1 MDFSNLDKKFNSVL
15 GPSTL
20 SDVLNDNSCP
30 RLPWL
35 TFRFKPENQDS
46 IFLEKWKLQH
56 ASALNNLI
64 TFLKSR
70 HPEAT
75 IDSEVKLP
83 TVQFLGVKLF
93 GIIDCI
99 VKFPNGDVGIFDAKT
114 GARKSAHWFQIGI
127 YYLMLK
133 AIARNQGLPIP
144 SLFSLGLFYN
154 DGKVPPV
161 ENTFKDNLIE
171 LTGPNSIDEIFLD
184 GTRKRL
190 QEVLEIT
197 SQEQLPE
204 ARPSINNCRFC
215 KFNNKC
221 PSAIKSDL
229 TIVAESLF

>member
-1 MDFSNLDKKFNSVL
+1 MNYSNLDKKFTSVL
-15 GPSTL
+15 GPSIL

-70 HPEAT
+70 HPEAK

-99 VKFPNGDVGIFDAKT
+99 VKLPNGDVGIFDAKT

-133 AIARNQGLPIP
+133 AIALNQGLPIP
-144 SLFSLGLFYN
+144 RLFSLGLFYN
-154 DGKVPPV
+154 DGKVPPD
-161 ENTFKDNLIE
+161 ENTFNDNLIE
-171 LTGPNSIDEIFLD
+171 LTGPNSIEEIFLD

-190 QEVLEIT
+190 HEVLKIT
-197 SQEQLPE
+197 SHEQLPQ

-215 KFNNKC
+215 KFNNQC